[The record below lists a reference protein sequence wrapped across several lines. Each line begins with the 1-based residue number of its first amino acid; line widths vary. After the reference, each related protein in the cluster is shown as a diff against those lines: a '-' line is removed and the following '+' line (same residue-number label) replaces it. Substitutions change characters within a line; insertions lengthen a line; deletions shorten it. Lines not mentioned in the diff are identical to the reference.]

1 MSNQNDTLGAQPADQ
16 SLGANGE
23 QPDAA
28 DLSTVI
34 ANLDSD
40 SLSQALGFTDAPVT
54 APALEPAPPAESD
67 EPDDG
72 AQPDDSAAPIADG
85 ADATKPKGRLSV
97 RALPAD
103 EQKQLA
109 VALEMVREGKS
120 TTVYAALQALAGP
133 VTDGIPDATP
143 AADVPPVATQATQT
157 LPAVASIESELS
169 DLRAQRKAAKADF
182 DITLESDLTDAIE
195 DKIAELSAA
204 KANAVIQQQAQGAW
218 QQQYISAVD
227 AMEAKYPESADDTT
241 SFYQLLD
248 DKVLAAEARK
258 DPALNDPNYILAFA
272 DQVAAVLRIPANA
285 RPPAP
290 PARVKAPIG
299 AAVAPGHSQVTRVS
313 PDQLRDLIKNASPE
327 ELGAVI
333 FDH

>member
-1 MSNQNDTLGAQPADQ
+1 MSNQIDTPGAQPADQ

-54 APALEPAPPAESD
+54 APANEPEPPAEID

-72 AQPDDSAAPIADG
+72 AQPDDDTPPSADG
-85 ADATKPKGRLSV
+85 SEVKPKGRLSV

-109 VALEMVREGKS
+109 VALEMVRKGEAS
-120 TTVYAALQALAGP
+120 TVFAALQTMAGP
-133 VTDGIPDATP
+133 VANEPDTTP
-143 AADVPPVATQATQT
+143 AADVPPAATPPSQS
-157 LPAVASIESELS
+157 LPAVAAIESELA
-169 DLRAQRKAAKADF
+169 DLRAQRKAAKEDF
-182 DITLESDLTDAIE
+182 DVTLESDLTDQIE

-204 KANAVIQQQAQGAW
+204 KANAVIAQQAQGAW
-218 QQQYISAVD
+218 REQYLSAVD
-227 AMEAKYPESADDTT
+227 AMEARYPDAADETT
-241 SFYQLLD
+241 TFYELLD
-248 DKVLAAEARK
+248 NKVLAAEARK
-258 DPALNDPNYILAFA
+258 DPALNDPNYILKFA
-272 DQVAAVLRIPANA
+272 DQVAAVLRTPANA

-290 PARVKAPIG
+290 PVRAKAPVG